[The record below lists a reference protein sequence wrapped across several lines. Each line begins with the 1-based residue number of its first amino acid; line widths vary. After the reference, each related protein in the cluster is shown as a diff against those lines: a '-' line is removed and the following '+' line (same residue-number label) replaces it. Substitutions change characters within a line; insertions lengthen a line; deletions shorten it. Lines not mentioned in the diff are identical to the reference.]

1 MKSLKDL
8 RKVGMDLSTHRSAHD
23 SGGDRLGGG
32 AVLEVTIGC
41 GDHQLGEPEIGHL
54 RIEVVVEE
62 DVACF
67 DVAVEDGGIRS
78 RVEV

>member
-1 MKSLKDL
+1 MKSLEDL
-8 RKVGMDLSTHRSAHD
+8 QKVGMDLSTHRSAHD
-23 SGGDRLGGG
+23 SGGDRLNCG
-32 AVLEVTIGC
+32 AKLDVTIRC
-41 GDHQLGEPEIGHL
+41 GHHELGEPEIGHL
-54 RIEVVVEE
+54 CIEVVVEE